1 MCCSILQLDN
11 VGSITDREIGQKYW
25 AIDTD
30 QAKQAA
36 SVQHQLHSRF
46 NSTSLKVVVPRLTAQ
61 VEKDVWGE
69 GDRRK
74 AFDPVKEKMLKFRCE
89 LLLSAGW

>member
-1 MCCSILQLDN
+1 MVPFFQLDN

-25 AIDTD
+25 AIDRD

-46 NSTSLKVVVPRLTAQ
+46 NSTSLKIVVPRLTAQ

-74 AFDPVKEKMLKFRCE
+74 PFDPVKEKMLKFRFE
-89 LLLSAGW
+89 